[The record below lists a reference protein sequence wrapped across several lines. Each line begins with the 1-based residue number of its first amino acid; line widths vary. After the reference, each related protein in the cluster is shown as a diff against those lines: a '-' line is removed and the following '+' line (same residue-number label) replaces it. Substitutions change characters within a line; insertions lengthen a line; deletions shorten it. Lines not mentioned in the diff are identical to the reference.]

1 MYYILDK
8 DKTPY
13 QTTLDQVVLNM
24 DNMKNIQE
32 DKLNDGTSITTT
44 FLFYSTQKHDGKP
57 LLFNTRVVNESGTDY
72 SELYKTYDEAIN
84 GHNRVVEMYKHNN

>member
-13 QTTLDQVVLNM
+13 QTTVDQVVLNL
-24 DNMKNIQE
+24 DKMKNIQE

-44 FLFYSTQKHDGKP
+44 FLFYSTQKHEGKP
-57 LLFNTRVVNESGTDY
+57 LLFNTKVTNESGVGY
-72 SELYKTYDEAIN
+72 SELYKTYDEAID
-84 GHNRVVEMYKHNN
+84 GHNRVLNMYKQNI